1 MRQYNSYHSRMAAYL
16 MDISPSHS
24 LEERLSNMREQM
36 ACMRCN
42 LLHKVKMTPFDDGK
56 HT

>member
-1 MRQYNSYHSRMAAYL
+1 MRQYKSYHSGMAAYL

-36 ACMRCN
+36 AYMR
-42 LLHKVKMTPFDDGK
+42 
-56 HT
+56 

>member
-1 MRQYNSYHSRMAAYL
+1 MNKSSNQTDTEQEDNWGMRQYNSYHSGMAAYL

-36 ACMRCN
+36 VYMR
-42 LLHKVKMTPFDDGK
+42 
-56 HT
+56 